1 MRRIVTVTDEEELA
15 AAFEAQR
22 SYLHAIAFRLLGSHA
37 DADDAV
43 QEAWLRLVRNGAD
56 GIGELRGWLTTV
68 TVRIC
73 LDALRRHGVRR
84 EQPLELEVGMLPR
97 EAVWGSGTDPEE
109 EVLLAESVGL
119 ALYVVMDAL
128 TPAER
133 VAFVL
138 HDVFEVPFD
147 GVAAILGRSTA
158 ATKMLASRA
167 RGRLRTRVAA
177 ADAAGREVVDAFFEA
192 VGKGDVARLLTM
204 LAPDV
209 ELRAQTPGGAVTI
222 RGARNIAGQATLFR
236 SADARMHPALVDG
249 APGAVITFG
258 GRPATVVAFTI
269 VDGLITVIGSMTDPA
284 RLGQIVPAWVE

>member
-1 MRRIVTVTDEEELA
+1 MTDEEELA
-15 AAFEAQR
+15 AAFEDQR
-22 SYLHAIAFRLLGSHA
+22 SYLHAMAYRLLGSHA

-43 QEAWLRLVRNGAD
+43 QEAWLRLVRNGAE

-73 LDALRRHGVRR
+73 LDVLRRHGVRR

-97 EAVWGSGTDPEE
+97 DAVWEAGADPEQE
-109 EVLLAESVGL
+109 ALLAESVGL
-119 ALYVVMDAL
+119 ALYVVMDVL

-167 RGRLRTRVAA
+167 RGRLRAGVPA
-177 ADAAGREVVDAFFEA
+177 ADTAGREVVDAFFEA
-192 VGKGDVARLLTM
+192 VGHGDVDRLLTI
-204 LAPDV
+204 LAPDA
-209 ELRAQTPGGAVTI
+209 ELRSQTPGGVFTV
-222 RGARNIAGQATLFR
+222 RGAREIAGQATLFR
-236 SADARMHPALVDG
+236 NARARLHPALVDG
-249 APGAVITFG
+249 APGAVITIG
-258 GRPATVVAFTI
+258 GRPTTVVAFTI
-269 VDGLITVIGSMTDPA
+269 VDGVITTIRSMTDPA
-284 RLGQIVPAWVE
+284 RLGQVVPAWVG